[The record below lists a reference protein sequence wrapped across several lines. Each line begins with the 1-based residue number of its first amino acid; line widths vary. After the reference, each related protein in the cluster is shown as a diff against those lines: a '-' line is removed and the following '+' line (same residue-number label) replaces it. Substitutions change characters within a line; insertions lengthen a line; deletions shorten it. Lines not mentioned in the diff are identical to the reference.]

1 MLPTCEKA
9 VLAIVM
15 DRPELAETL
24 FDNLTDEYFHGAT
37 LAVFQAM
44 TELRSDGMDYRWATV
59 RDRLGDKFGPAF
71 WDDMLASTRG
81 VHFSGAEAFLKEK
94 VHLIKTEH
102 NKKKLLAEI
111 STVAGK
117 AALDDDDVDMMGQT
131 VQSMRLIG
139 KPKESPGFADAMNE
153 YNERIRQEASDITT
167 GLRGID
173 RRVDGFN
180 AGELVTILA
189 RAGTGKTFMALNIL
203 NHLAGK
209 VPFKLAMFSLEMPKS
224 AIVERAMEVYFGFS
238 RGEIKARALDG
249 TLYLKDFL
257 ARFAKVDIYDRIYSA
272 TEIRKIIEREGY
284 RAVFIDFLHLVK
296 PEIIGSPYQ
305 QISRVIADLKQT
317 AKDTGSVAFL
327 LHQLSRQAGSG
338 EVQVEAAH
346 ARDSGQIEELSDF
359 LIGIWNPGLAKDAP
373 PDTDDQLMV
382 RLLKNKRGER
392 WTVVCQFD
400 KRNGRITEI
409 EEDMDYG
416 RGNKG
421 GSRGIHDGGEY
432 DSTRD

>member
-9 VLAIVM
+9 VLAIIM
-15 DRPELAETL
+15 DRPELAEFL

-37 LAVFQAM
+37 LVVFRAM
-44 TELRSDGMDYRWATV
+44 SELRQDGMDFRWATV
-59 RDRLGDKFGPAF
+59 RDRVGGKLPPSF
-71 WDDMLASTRG
+71 WDDMMAATRG
-81 VHFSGAEAFLKEK
+81 VHFSGAESFLKEK
-94 VHLIKTEH
+94 VRLIKTEH
-102 NKKKLLAEI
+102 GKKRLLAEVGA
-111 STVAGK
+111 VAGK
-117 AALDDDDVDMMGQT
+117 DALDEDDVDLLGQA

-153 YNERIRQEASDITT
+153 YNERIRQEASEITT
-167 GLRGID
+167 GIRSID

-189 RAGTGKTFMALNIL
+189 RAGTGKTFMALNII

-238 RGEIKARALDG
+238 RGELKARSLDG

-257 ARFAKVDIYDRIYSA
+257 ERYAKVDIYDRIYSA
-272 TEIRKIIEREGY
+272 TEIRKIVEREGY
-284 RAVFIDFLHLVK
+284 RAVFVDFLHLVK

-373 PDTDDQLMV
+373 PDTDGELRV

-392 WTVVCQFD
+392 WTAVCAFD
-400 KRNGRITEI
+400 KRNGRISEI
-409 EEDMDYG
+409 EEDADYG
-416 RGNKG
+416 RQSSSGT
-421 GSRGIHDGGEY
+421 RGIHDGSEH
-432 DSTRD
+432 DSPRD